1 MTKNTDATHK
11 KSLYH
16 PNTDVITNFM
26 VFFHCSSVFFTTV
39 PGFVFLAEVSGIL
52 ETGVELNYLSF
63 PAYRTSEYIKIVI
76 SMFSQSFKIFLP
88 VSIAFVACDQLLI
101 H

>member
-16 PNTDVITNFM
+16 PNTDVIT
-26 VFFHCSSVFFTTV
+26 VSFTIV
-39 PGFVFLAEVSGIL
+39 PGFVFLTEVSGIL
-52 ETGVELNYLSF
+52 ERGVDLNYLSF
-63 PAYRTSEYIKIVI
+63 PAYRTNEYIKIII
-76 SMFSQSFKIFLP
+76 SMFSQYFKISLP
-88 VSIAFVACDQLLI
+88 VSIDFVSCDQLLI